1 LMQEK
6 RFELPMEKDVTVLGR
21 IDQVNRIAGD
31 DVEVV
36 DYKTGRPKSQKD
48 ADTSLQL
55 SLYALAA
62 RDVLDLTPA
71 RLTFY
76 NLTTNEAV
84 SSSRDEKSLA
94 KARETV
100 ATTADLIR
108 AGEYPAK
115 PGFVCGFCDFQALCP
130 AHEQFVTIRPAREIK
145 TDLSG

>member
-1 LMQEK
+1 VL
-6 RFELPMEKDVTVLGR
+6 EL
-21 IDQVNRIAGD
+21 N
-31 DVEVV
+31 
-36 DYKTGRPKSQKD
+36 
-48 ADTSLQL
+48 
-55 SLYALAA
+55 
-62 RDVLDLTPA
+62 PA

-84 SSSRDEKSLA
+84 SSERDEKALA

-130 AHEQFVTIRPAREIK
+130 AHEQFVTIRPAIK
-145 TDLSG
+145 